1 MRQFVIFQC
10 LVLLLLTAAPRIA
23 MAQSVVGETVING
36 RQVELLDNNTW
47 RYADD
52 LFVNTGRNCETLEH
66 SVVFCNS
73 LNWQVSE
80 PVGAATA
87 IYLIDDR
94 TYVMLI
100 IEGIG
105 SNDGA
110 SPEMMVNAAHWF
122 ASQAMNIQ
130 QDSLEVHY
138 TRPKRAGRYEYTT
151 TAYSGKIDGL
161 SFTYINNIYIGRTF
175 NMQAVV
181 YNVGGL
187 SGRLEEFSDRLTER
201 LSFGR

>member
-1 MRQFVIFQC
+1 MRPFAIFQC
-10 LVLLLLTAAPRIA
+10 LFLLLLTGAPQIA
-23 MAQSVVGETVING
+23 MAQSVVGETVIKG

-47 RYADD
+47 RYTDD
-52 LFVNTGRNCETLEH
+52 VSRTTGRNCETLEH

-80 PVGAATA
+80 PVGAASA

-110 SPEMMVNAAHWF
+110 SPDMMVNAAHWF

-130 QDSLEVHY
+130 QESLDVHY

-151 TAYSGKIDGL
+151 TAYGGKIDGL
-161 SFTYINNIYIGRTF
+161 KFTYINNIYIGRTF
-175 NMQAVV
+175 NIQAVV

-187 SGRLEEFSDRLTER
+187 SGRLEDFSDRLTER